1 MVTILYSIIS
11 KPYLYILI
19 KLKKTNNGHCIYLL
33 LMNLHLEKEIESVI
47 DHFKQDSQIVIL
59 TGAGI
64 SAESGIPTFRGKGG
78 LWEKY
83 DPNEVATAEAL
94 RLRPKKVWEMHD
106 ALRQT
111 INSCEPNP
119 AHFAIAELEK
129 FLKNIVIITQNVD
142 NKHQDAGSTR
152 VLELHGNAWRVKC
165 TVENK
170 SWIDR
175 TVPIKELPPKCSCG
189 ATLRPDVVFFGEQ
202 LDKDVLDEAYTEAA
216 RAEIMLVIGTSCV
229 VTPAAYLPIIAK
241 QNGAILI
248 EINLEPSPIFSLF
261 DASLCG
267 RAGTVMPKLVKRLQE
282 KFE

>member
-1 MVTILYSIIS
+1 MAI
-11 KPYLYILI
+11 
-19 KLKKTNNGHCIYLL
+19 
-33 LMNLHLEKEIESVI
+33 HLEKQIESVI
-47 DHFKQDSQIVIL
+47 GHFKRGSRIVIL

-64 SAESGIPTFRGKGG
+64 SAESGIPTFRGKDG

-94 RLRPKKVWEMHD
+94 RLRPKNVWEMHD

-142 NKHQDAGSTR
+142 NKHQDAGSTS

-175 TVPIKELPPKCSCG
+175 TVPIKELPPRCSCG
-189 ATLRPDVVFFGEQ
+189 AILRPDVVFFGEQ

-241 QNGAILI
+241 QSDAILI
-248 EINLEPSPIFSLF
+248 EINLEPSPIYSLF

-267 RAGTVMPKLVKRLQE
+267 KAGMIMPKLVKRLRE
-282 KFE
+282 IFE